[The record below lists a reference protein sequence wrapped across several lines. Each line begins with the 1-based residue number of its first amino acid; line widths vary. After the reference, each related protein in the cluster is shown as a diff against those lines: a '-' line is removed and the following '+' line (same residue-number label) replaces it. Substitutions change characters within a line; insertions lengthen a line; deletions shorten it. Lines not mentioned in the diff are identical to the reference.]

1 MNQLHN
7 CRSCIKESLKHSKVC
22 PQCKTKITRRDVAA
36 DPTMDR
42 VVSKFAAVDDCKN
55 DLMEAMNGL
64 IQEGRGI
71 PEEECRGRTLL
82 REMVLPWVQGVQDD
96 EFKSPSRSF
105 SGSALEELRKNAS
118 RSVSPCS
125 KEREEEEG
133 TGDILVQ
140 ATQDVEGAA
149 ETFSRDDAKP
159 VAEKSGQRSIRDMIR
174 SLKGEGVG
182 MKKTTAKE
190 AVVPETPDDE
200 FPISGA
206 AKDGVADILD
216 GLERNLTTE
225 EKKHRTPPGAS
236 LPSCDN
242 IVSSAEGSNKENEQ
256 AAKTETE
263 RASKRRKPARKST
276 KTVKRARASR
286 TAIEQAK
293 TPTSTVR
300 RIPARLLPWSCMVCT
315 FDNKAGAVECEMC
328 GQSKDADAPSPSPQ
342 TLAAQEAIEKQA
354 MKNKRRKR
362 RCSATKLAAETSHMI
377 DSTPQQEDTLEAT
390 VDEKEGPSQQQKLT
404 AAKKKKGQKNTS
416 RLCTTAQPTTDE
428 QAPCMWEASIRK
440 SLSKLVVTASGL
452 QPSDKDILKD
462 FCEDSGA
469 RYSSAWVPKMTHV
482 VCQADADPPKT
493 VKYLMAL
500 LNGCRIVTI
509 DWVKDCMQSKK
520 YASEDKYTV
529 VPENKVAREEYQRL
543 LSAYEIQIQC
553 GAPDMKSGATG
564 LLKSAGAKVVQRM
577 PRDLDKQGLIVV
589 LDHSDEDGASRI
601 VEEAW
606 YRRAQDAHVP
616 VVTHAWLRSSIL
628 QGKPV
633 EFDSF
638 LL

>member
-1 MNQLHN
+1 
-7 CRSCIKESLKHSKVC
+7 
-22 PQCKTKITRRDVAA
+22 
-36 DPTMDR
+36 MDR
-42 VVSKFAAVDDCKN
+42 VVSKFAAVDGCKN

-64 IQEGRGI
+64 IEEGRGI

-82 REMVLPWVQGVQDD
+82 REMVLPWVQGVQDE

-125 KEREEEEG
+125 KEREEEG
-133 TGDILVQ
+133 TGEILVQ
-140 ATQDVEGAA
+140 ATQDVEGVAG
-149 ETFSRDDAKP
+149 TFSQDGVKP

-174 SLKGEGVG
+174 SLKGEGAG
-182 MKKTTAKE
+182 MKKTMTKD

-200 FPISGA
+200 FPIPET
-206 AKDGVADILD
+206 AKDGVANILD
-216 GLERNLTTE
+216 GLERDLNTE
-225 EKKHRTPPGAS
+225 EKNQRTPLGAS

-256 AAKTETE
+256 DAKTNTGQ
-263 RASKRRKPARKST
+263 ASKRKGPARKST

-286 TAIEQAK
+286 KAIEQAK
-293 TPTSTVR
+293 TPISTGR

-315 FDNKAGAVECEMC
+315 FDNKANAVECEMC

-342 TLAAQEAIEKQA
+342 TLAAQEEIEKEA
-354 MKNKRRKR
+354 MKNKRKKR
-362 RCSATKLAAETSHMI
+362 RRSATKQAAETSHMI

-390 VDEKEGPSQQQKLT
+390 LDEKEGPSQQQKLT
-404 AAKKKKGQKNTS
+404 AGKKKKGQKNTS
-416 RLCTTAQPTTDE
+416 RLCTTSTTAHPTTDE

-452 QPSDKDILKD
+452 QPSDKNILKD

-469 RYSSAWVPKMTHV
+469 RYSSAWNPKMTHV

-500 LNGCRIVTI
+500 LHGCRVVTI
-509 DWVKDCMQSKK
+509 DWVKECMQSKN
-520 YASEDKYTV
+520 YASEDNYIV
-529 VPENKVAREEYQRL
+529 VAENKVAREEYQRL
-543 LSAYEIQIQC
+543 LSGYEIQIQC
-553 GAPDMKSGATG
+553 GSPEMKSGATG

-577 PRDLDKQGLIVV
+577 PRDLEKQGLIVV
-589 LDHSDEDGASRI
+589 LDHNDEDGASRI
-601 VEEAW
+601 AEEAW

-628 QGKPV
+628 QRKPV
-633 EFDSF
+633 EFDTF
-638 LL
+638 IL